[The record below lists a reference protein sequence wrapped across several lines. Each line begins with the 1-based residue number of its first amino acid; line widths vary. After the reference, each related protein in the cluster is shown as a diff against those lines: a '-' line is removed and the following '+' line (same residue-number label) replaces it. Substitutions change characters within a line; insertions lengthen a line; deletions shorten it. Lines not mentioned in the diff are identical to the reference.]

1 MAIDP
6 DTVAQT
12 DHRINRLVAD
22 LFFHPAA
29 LAHGA
34 EHGVDDPFVL
44 YGGRVL
50 AMGLVTEEVA
60 IATLGFLAPGL
71 VAGAFGA
78 IQAHPDPIGIAEV
91 FSGALA
97 AAARGRWP
105 DGPCATVVEAGRT
118 IASAAP
124 TLGLPL
130 FAAWRARPLP
140 DDPVGAAAIT
150 LMALRELRGDIHVQE
165 VAAAGLRP
173 IEAEAVSGGDAGLQ
187 LHGWPEPWPDP
198 EPLRPA
204 MAEVEAA
211 TNRRMQ
217 GCYSHLEPV
226 LAERFVASVAD
237 LARATEAG

>member
-1 MAIDP
+1 MALDL

-22 LFFHPAA
+22 LFFDPVA

-44 YGGRVL
+44 YGGRVV
-50 AMGLVTEEVA
+50 AMGAVTEEVA
-60 IATLGFLAPGL
+60 VATLGFLAPGL
-71 VAGAFGA
+71 VAGAFRA
-78 IQAHPDPIGIAEV
+78 IQAHPDPTRIADV
-91 FSGALA
+91 FAGALA
-97 AAARGRWP
+97 AAARDRWP
-105 DGPCATVVEAGRT
+105 EVPCTTVVEAGRAL
-118 IASAAP
+118 ASAAP

-130 FAAWRARPLP
+130 FAAWQARPLP

-150 LMALRELRGDIHVQE
+150 LMAMRELRGDIHVQE
-165 VAAAGLRP
+165 VASAGLRP
-173 IEAEAVSGGDAGLQ
+173 IEAEAVSRGHAGLQ

-211 TNRRMQ
+211 TDRRMQ
-217 GCYSHLEPV
+217 RCYSHVEPEV
-226 LAERFVASVAD
+226 AERFVGAVAD
-237 LARATEAG
+237 LARSADIG

>member
-1 MAIDP
+1 MDLAL

-34 EHGVDDPFVL
+34 EHGVEDPFVL
-44 YGGRVL
+44 YGGRVV

-60 IATLGFLAPGL
+60 VATLGFLSPDL
-71 VAGAFGA
+71 VAGAFRSL
-78 IQAHPDPIGIAEV
+78 QAHPDPAGIADV
-91 FSGALA
+91 FAGALG
-97 AAARGRWP
+97 AAARDRWP
-105 DGPCATVVEAGRT
+105 DAPCATVVEAGRA

-140 DDPVGAAAIT
+140 DDPIGAAAIT

-165 VAAAGLRP
+165 VASAGLHP
-173 IEAEAVSGGDAGLQ
+173 VEAEAVSGGDAGLQ

-204 MAEVEAA
+204 MADVEAA
-211 TNRRMQ
+211 TSRRMQ
-217 GCYSHLEPV
+217 RCYSRIEPE

-237 LARATEAG
+237 LARAAETG